1 MKKSQI
7 RKKFIKLRENK
18 LKKIKSINYNNIIKL
33 LKKKG
38 IKGKI
43 VGGYYPYNNEIDC
56 IQILKKLEKKN
67 YIISL
72 PKIKKNSQ
80 MDFIQWSYKDPL
92 VINKF
97 GIPEPSNGKIK
108 FPDILLMPLLSFD
121 TKLNRVGY
129 GGGFYDRYI
138 QRIKRKKK
146 PLLVGLAY
154 SFQKVKSIPTNRY
167 DKKLDFVMT
176 EKKIIEWEYYF

>member
-7 RKKFIKLRENK
+7 RKKFLKLRKNK
-18 LKKIKSINYNNIIKL
+18 LKKIKTINHNNIIKL

-80 MDFIQWSYKDPL
+80 MDFIQWSSNDPL

-97 GIPEPSNGKIK
+97 GIPEPSNDKIK
-108 FPDILLMPLLSFD
+108 FPDILLVPLLSFD
-121 TKLNRVGY
+121 AKLNRVGY

-138 QRIKRKKK
+138 HRIKRKKK

-154 SFQKVKSIPTNRY
+154 SFQKVKSIPINKY
-167 DKKLDFVMT
+167 DKKLDFVVT
-176 EKKIIEWEYYF
+176 ERKIIE

>member
-1 MKKSQI
+1 MKKSQN
-7 RKKFIKLRENK
+7 RKKYLKLRE
-18 LKKIKSINYNNIIKL
+18 KKIQNYDLINTNNIIKL
-33 LKKKG
+33 LKKKL

-43 VGGYYPYNNEIDC
+43 IGGYYPYNNELDC

-72 PKIKKNSQ
+72 PKIKKNFQ
-80 MDFIQWSYKDPL
+80 MDFIQWSSNEPL
-92 VINKF
+92 VINRF

-108 FPDILLMPLLSFD
+108 FPDILLIPLLSFD
-121 TKLNRVGY
+121 KKLNRVGY

-138 QRIKRKKK
+138 HKIKRIKK

-154 SFQKVKSIPTNRY
+154 SFQRVKSIPINEY
-167 DKKLDFVMT
+167 DKKLDFVIT
-176 EKKIIEWEYYF
+176 ERNIIE

>member
-7 RKKFIKLRENK
+7 RKKFLKLRENK
-18 LKKIKSINYNNIIKL
+18 LKKIKSINHNNIIKL

-80 MDFIQWSYKDPL
+80 MDFIQWSSNDPL

-97 GIPEPSNGKIK
+97 GIPEPSNDKIK
-108 FPDILLMPLLSFD
+108 FPDILLVPLLSFD
-121 TKLNRVGY
+121 AKLNRVGY

-138 QRIKRKKK
+138 HRIKRKKK

-154 SFQKVKSIPTNRY
+154 SFQKVKSIPINKY
-167 DKKLDFVMT
+167 DKKLDFVVT
-176 EKKIIEWEYYF
+176 ERKIIE

>member
-7 RKKFIKLRENK
+7 RKKFLKLREKK
-18 LKKIKSINYNNIIKL
+18 LQKVTSIDFNNIVKL
-33 LKKKG
+33 LKKRG

-43 VGGYYPYNNEIDC
+43 IGGYYPYNNELDC
-56 IQILKKLEKKN
+56 TQILKKFENKG

-72 PKIKKNSQ
+72 PKIKKNFQ
-80 MDFIQWSYKDPL
+80 MDFIQWSSNEPL
-92 VINKF
+92 VINRF

-108 FPDILLMPLLSFD
+108 FPDILLIPLLSFD
-121 TKLNRVGY
+121 KKLNRVGY

-138 QRIKRKKK
+138 HKIKRIKK

-154 SFQKVKSIPTNRY
+154 SFQRVKNIPINEY
-167 DKKLDFVMT
+167 DKKLDFVIT
-176 EKKIIEWEYYF
+176 ERNIIE

>member
-7 RKKFIKLRENK
+7 RKKFLKLRES
-18 LKKIKSINYNNIIKL
+18 KSQKGYIINFKDIIKV

-43 VGGYYPYNNEIDC
+43 IGGYYPYNNEIDC
-56 IQILKKLEKKN
+56 IQILKKLETKS

-72 PKIKKNSQ
+72 PKIKNNFQ
-80 MDFIQWSYKDPL
+80 MDFIQWSFKEPL

-97 GIPEPSNGKIK
+97 GIPEPSTGKVK
-108 FPDILLMPLLSFD
+108 FPDILLIPLLSFD
-121 TKLNRVGY
+121 KNLNRVGY
-129 GGGFYDRYI
+129 GGGYYDRYI
-138 QRIKRKKK
+138 QRVKKIKK

-154 SFQKVKSIPTNRY
+154 LFQRVKKIPINKY
-167 DKKLDFVMT
+167 DMKLDFIVT
-176 EKKIIEWEYYF
+176 EKNIIE

>member
-7 RKKFIKLRENK
+7 RKKFLKLRENK
-18 LKKIKSINYNNIIKL
+18 LQKVKSINHNDIIKL

-43 VGGYYPYNNEIDC
+43 VGGYYPYNNELDC

-72 PKIKKNSQ
+72 PKIKKNFQ
-80 MDFIQWSYKDPL
+80 MDFIQWSSKEPL

-108 FPDILLMPLLSFD
+108 FPDILLIPLLSFD
-121 TKLNRVGY
+121 KKLNRVGY

-138 QRIKRKKK
+138 HRIKRKKNHF
-146 PLLVGLAY
+146 LLDWLTL
-154 SFQKVKSIPTNRY
+154 FKELKVF
-167 DKKLDFVMT
+167 L
-176 EKKIIEWEYYF
+176 

>member
-7 RKKFIKLRENK
+7 RKKFLKLRENK
-18 LKKIKSINYNNIIKL
+18 LQKVKSINHTDIIKL

-43 VGGYYPYNNEIDC
+43 VGGYYPYNNELDC
-56 IQILKKLEKKN
+56 IQILEKLEKKN

-72 PKIKKNSQ
+72 PKIKKNFQ
-80 MDFIQWSYKDPL
+80 MDFIQWSFKEPL

-97 GIPEPSNGKIK
+97 GIPEPLNGKIK
-108 FPDILLMPLLSFD
+108 IPDILLIPLLSFD
-121 TKLNRVGY
+121 AKLNRVGY

-138 QRIKRKKK
+138 HRVKRKKK
-146 PLLVGLAY
+146 TTSCWISLLF
-154 SFQKVKSIPTNRY
+154 SKS
-167 DKKLDFVMT
+167 
-176 EKKIIEWEYYF
+176 

>member
-7 RKKFIKLRENK
+7 RKKFLKLRENK
-18 LKKIKSINYNNIIKL
+18 LKKIKSINHNNIIKL

-176 EKKIIEWEYYF
+176 EKKIIE

>member
-7 RKKFIKLRENK
+7 RKKFLKLREKK
-18 LKKIKSINYNNIIKL
+18 LQKINLINFNNIFKL
-33 LKKKG
+33 LKKKT
-38 IKGKI
+38 IKGRV
-43 VGGYYPYNNEIDC
+43 VGGYYPYNNELDC

-72 PKIKKNSQ
+72 PRIKNNFQ
-80 MDFIQWSYKDPL
+80 MDFIQWSFKEPL

-108 FPDILLMPLLSFD
+108 FPDILLIPLLSFD
-121 TKLNRVGY
+121 KKLNRVGY

-138 QRIKRKKK
+138 HKIKRKKK

-154 SFQKVKSIPTNRY
+154 SFQKVKKIPINEH
-167 DKKLDFVMT
+167 DKKLDFVVT
-176 EKKIIEWEYYF
+176 ERNIIE

>member
-7 RKKFIKLRENK
+7 RKKFLKLRENK
-18 LKKIKSINYNNIIKL
+18 VKKIKSINHNNIIKL

-80 MDFIQWSYKDPL
+80 MDFIQWSSKDPL
-92 VINKF
+92 IINKF
-97 GIPEPSNGKIK
+97 GIPEPSDGDIK
-108 FPDILLMPLLSFD
+108 FPDILLVPMLSFD
-121 TKLNRVGY
+121 AKLNRVGY

-138 QRIKRKKK
+138 HRVKRKKK

-154 SFQKVKSIPTNRY
+154 SFQQVKSIPINRY
-167 DKKLDFVMT
+167 DKKLDFVVT
-176 EKKIIEWEYYF
+176 ERKIIE

>member
-1 MKKSQI
+1 VKKSQI
-7 RKKFIKLRENK
+7 RKKFLKLRENK
-18 LKKIKSINYNNIIKL
+18 LKKIKSINHNNIIKL

-80 MDFIQWSYKDPL
+80 MDFIQWSSNDPL

-97 GIPEPSNGKIK
+97 GIPEPSNDKIK
-108 FPDILLMPLLSFD
+108 FPDILLVPLLSFD
-121 TKLNRVGY
+121 AKLNRVGY
-129 GGGFYDRYI
+129 GGGFYDRYVH
-138 QRIKRKKK
+138 RIKRKKK

-154 SFQKVKSIPTNRY
+154 SFQKVKKIPINKY
-167 DKKLDFVMT
+167 DKKLDFVVT
-176 EKKIIEWEYYF
+176 ERKIIE